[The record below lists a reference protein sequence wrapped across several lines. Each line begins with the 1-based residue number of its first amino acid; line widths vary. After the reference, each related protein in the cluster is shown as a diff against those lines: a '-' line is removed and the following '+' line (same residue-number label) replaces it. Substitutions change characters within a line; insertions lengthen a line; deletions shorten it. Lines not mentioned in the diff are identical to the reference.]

1 MLEEMYSSPD
11 GGKEM
16 PKSMEGHEEHL
27 KRMKMY
33 MRAIVILSCQLD
45 NNWNEL

>member
-27 KRMKMY
+27 KRLKTNENVHACNCY
-33 MRAIVILSCQLD
+33 SQLST
-45 NNWNEL
+45 